1 MYALYFLACL
11 GPFLSNIWSDQIY
24 QGIYGIRG
32 TCQTYLST
40 LCDQYT
46 QVSMHACYILLCR
59 DSYLGQIGQN
69 REIKIFMKPWGHTRH
84 VWAQNIS
91 KAHKLVCMH
100 AIFLHAQAHIL
111 AKLGEIRKIKLSIES
126 GEHAWHFW
134 ADNWFKHISQWA
146 CELYSCMQGPITRS
160 NWVRSERLRYLWNQG
175 NILDISELQYYP
187 NTQASMH
194 KHYNLAW
201 MDW

>member
-1 MYALYFLACL
+1 M
-11 GPFLSNIWSDQIY
+11 PDLSEHITWSDWNDED
-24 QGIYGIRG
+24 IYGIRG
-32 TCQTYLST
+32 TCQS
-40 LCDQYT
+40 
-46 QVSMHACYILLCR
+46 
-59 DSYLGQIGQN
+59 
-69 REIKIFMKPWGHTRH
+69 W
-84 VWAQNIS
+84 
-91 KAHKLVCMH
+91 LVCTWALILMFMQT
-100 AIFLHAQAHIL
+100 IFWCSQAHIL

-146 CELYSCMQGPITRS
+146 CELYFCMQGPITRS

-187 NTQASMH
+187 STQANMH